1 METEFELVPPGA
13 PPSMQVD
20 AAERSA
26 SEADTGSE
34 AAARE
39 AESSGY
45 EYTEA
50 ESTESGS
57 GPEFDYFSDEIEEYM
72 TASDSDVPWHIRRRC
87 CSGADDWEVIG
98 SGSDGDEDMSAAEDE
113 DVAMQAVEDAE
124 EGMPAEE
131 DAPDEIA
138 TDPEVYDAEVVV
150 EQHAMAVEERSNGG
164 SKAVCISDPDT
175 ADEAA
180 SAEAAASSSCR
191 QRPRAAPCC
200 CCCSCGQCICASRHD
215 AAALREIRH
224 YQATTHALISGE
236 AFHKL
241 CEDVMKPLKPDC
253 GFTPRAIKA
262 LQAASEEYLIRIMQ
276 RANTTAINQGRQK
289 VLLQDMQT
297 AHE

>member
-1 METEFELVPPGA
+1 
-13 PPSMQVD
+13 MQVD

-34 AAARE
+34 AAAGE
-39 AESSGY
+39 AESLGY

-57 GPEFDYFSDEIEEYM
+57 GPEFDYFSDEIEECM

-138 TDPEVYDAEVVV
+138 TDPE
-150 EQHAMAVEERSNGG
+150 
-164 SKAVCISDPDT
+164 
-175 ADEAA
+175 
-180 SAEAAASSSCR
+180 
-191 QRPRAAPCC
+191 
-200 CCCSCGQCICASRHD
+200 CICASRHD

-276 RANTTAINQGRQK
+276 RANTTALNQGRQK

-297 AHE
+297 ARE